1 MNRNRKEVAHF
12 KKIRSQVIAEWRGM
26 PEPRKIAEPKALSD
40 EVGFALEKL
49 GMNAVIIADDIIAAW
64 NDIVPPIIAGNT
76 QPTQLLNGCLHISV
90 LQSAIHYT
98 LEREMKPQL
107 LKRLQSL
114 FGRRH
119 IRELRF
125 RLG

>member
-1 MNRNRKEVAHF
+1 M
-12 KKIRSQVIAEWRGM
+12 IAEWRGM
-26 PEPRKIAEPKALSD
+26 PEPRTVAEPKELSD
-40 EVGFALEKL
+40 EVGPALEKL
-49 GMNAVIIADDIIAAW
+49 GTNAVIIADDIINAW
-64 NDIVPPIIAGNT
+64 SKIVPPIIAGNT
-76 QPTQLLNGCLHISV
+76 RPTRLLNGCLDISV

-119 IRELRF
+119 VREIRF